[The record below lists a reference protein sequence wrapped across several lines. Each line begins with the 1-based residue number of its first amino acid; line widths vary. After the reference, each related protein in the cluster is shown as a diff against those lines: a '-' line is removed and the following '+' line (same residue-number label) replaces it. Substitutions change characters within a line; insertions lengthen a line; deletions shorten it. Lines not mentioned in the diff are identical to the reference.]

1 MGDEGVQCDGA
12 ARSRELCDVDAE
24 HNTAHRSR
32 VRGLVASRMRSDSR
46 LVQAPSEA
54 HAFGG
59 FRGEPLRMHDVRG
72 QAYKRAMAIDL
83 THPDVPRD
91 ATNPPAPG
99 STRASPQSTADP
111 GARPEVA
118 RSAFLRDG
126 VPWDLAARKKVARA
140 SVQALRRPQPR
151 GVARPAG
158 PSGVRT
164 LIRMLRGTK
173 GTVLFGGIAREYPGI
188 AYVRLARE
196 HAYVVSD
203 PELVIRVL
211 LTEAKHTTKSRALM
225 QAKSL
230 LGEGLLTSHGQ
241 LHRRQ
246 RALVMPAFH
255 RARIAAYATE
265 MVTAAQAHGSGW
277 EQRLDEGAAEL
288 DVAQDMSRLTL
299 SIVGRTLFGADLS
312 GDAAEVGHAL
322 NAVLDNFDRTL
333 RPGVRLA
340 QLLRARWIRDVDRAV
355 DDLDDVVARLIAEHR
370 TAGDTGDLL
379 SLLLA
384 STDESGAM
392 SDAQVRDE
400 TMTLVLA
407 GHETTAM
414 ALTWAWH
421 LLAENPAEAAKLHAE
436 LDDVLAGRSPAF
448 DDLARLPRTRAVV
461 AETMRI
467 YPPAWIIGRSLADDL
482 DDVGGWRLPAG
493 SIVLALPWALHRD
506 ARYWPEPLTFRP
518 ERWLA
523 ADGRFDESAP
533 GQPRGAWFPFGF
545 GSRRCIGDQFAWT
558 EATLVLATLA
568 SRYAP
573 TMAPGHIVDVQPAV
587 TLRPAGGMPM
597 VLHRRTRE

>member
-1 MGDEGVQCDGA
+1 M
-12 ARSRELCDVDAE
+12 
-24 HNTAHRSR
+24 
-32 VRGLVASRMRSDSR
+32 
-46 LVQAPSEA
+46 
-54 HAFGG
+54 
-59 FRGEPLRMHDVRG
+59 
-72 QAYKRAMAIDL
+72 
-83 THPDVPRD
+83 
-91 ATNPPAPG
+91 
-99 STRASPQSTADP
+99 
-111 GARPEVA
+111 
-118 RSAFLRDG
+118 
-126 VPWDLAARKKVARA
+126 
-140 SVQALRRPQPR
+140 
-151 GVARPAG
+151 
-158 PSGVRT
+158 
-164 LIRMLRGTK
+164 
-173 GTVLFGGIAREYPGI
+173 
-188 AYVRLARE
+188 
-196 HAYVVSD
+196 
-203 PELVIRVL
+203 L

-255 RARIAAYATE
+255 RARIAAYATQ
-265 MVTAAQAHGSGW
+265 MVSAAEAHGNVW
-277 EQRLDEGAAEL
+277 EQRLDEGAAGL
-288 DVAQDMSRLTL
+288 DIAEDMSRLTL
-299 SIVGRTLFGADLS
+299 GIVGRTLFGADLS
-312 GDAAEVGHAL
+312 GDAAEVRHAL
-322 NAVLDNFDRTL
+322 TSVLDNYDRTI

-340 QLLRARWIRDVDRAV
+340 QLVRARWIREIDRAV
-355 DDLDDVVARLIAEHR
+355 DDLDDVVARLIEEHR
-370 TAGDTGDLL
+370 RAGDTGDLL

-384 STDESGAM
+384 SSDESGTM

-400 TMTLVLA
+400 TMTLILA

-421 LLAENPAEAAKLHAE
+421 LLAENPAEAARLRAE
-436 LDDVLAGRSPAF
+436 LDDILAGRTPTF

-467 YPPAWIIGRSLADDL
+467 YPPAWIIGRCLADDL

-506 ARYWPEPLTFRP
+506 ARYWSEPLAFRP

-523 ADGRFDESAP
+523 ADGRFDENAP

-568 SRYAP
+568 SRFAP
-573 TMAPGHIVDVQPAV
+573 TMAPGHVVDVHPAV

-597 VLHRRTRE
+597 VLHRRTLE